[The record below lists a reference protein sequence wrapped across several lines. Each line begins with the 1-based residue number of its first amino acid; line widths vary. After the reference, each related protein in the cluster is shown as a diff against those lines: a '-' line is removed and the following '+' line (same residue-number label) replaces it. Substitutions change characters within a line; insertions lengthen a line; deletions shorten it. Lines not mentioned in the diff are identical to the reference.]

1 MKIAAALLSFTVV
14 LSAVPAAAQDDPL
27 PSTAYR
33 LGDMNFD
40 MWCQEQKHY
49 PPERCDKRLPKDDA
63 EFKAFRST
71 VQTYELERLKQQRQ
85 GQELDRT
92 ILRNDP
98 VDKRTNPAAGL
109 PGSLPD
115 PQ

>member
-1 MKIAAALLSFTVV
+1 MKIAAAILALGFVLTV
-14 LSAVPAAAQDDPL
+14 APAAAQDDPL
-27 PSTAYR
+27 PSTAYK
-33 LGDMNFD
+33 LGNLNFD

-63 EFKAFRST
+63 EFKAFRET
-71 VQTYELERLKQQRQ
+71 VQTYEMERLKQQRQ

-92 ILRNDP
+92 ILHNDP
-98 VDKRTNPAAGL
+98 IDKRNNPDAGL